1 MKSFYEGILLL
12 ILSCVMTL
20 YLSMT
25 ASALAAP
32 SQSSGKSAAEIIAL
46 ETRPGVKMKAFLLK
60 PKNPVAVLVLLEGGR
75 GKLKLTRVEGKPTV
89 GRGRGF
95 LARSRGDFAA
105 RGLMVAL
112 LDAPSDRG
120 FKAMTPSFRI
130 SDEYAQ
136 DLGEVVSY
144 LNDVTNLPIWLVGM
158 SLGSF
163 SASNGAI
170 RNLEGVD
177 GLVLVSSVTRSAERW
192 PLHDTHPKGILDM
205 GLDKVKVPTLIVA
218 HKGDTCPDTLAS
230 RVPEIKGALVH
241 APKVEAVY
249 FTGGKEPRTN
259 PRSPAPPGCQPLTPH
274 GYYGIEG
281 EAVSAIAAFIKG
293 MRPVSSPP

>member
-1 MKSFYEGILLL
+1 
-12 ILSCVMTL
+12 
-20 YLSMT
+20 
-25 ASALAAP
+25 
-32 SQSSGKSAAEIIAL
+32 
-46 ETRPGVKMKAFLLK
+46 
-60 PKNPVAVLVLLEGGR
+60 
-75 GKLKLTRVEGKPTV
+75 
-89 GRGRGF
+89 
-95 LARSRGDFAA
+95 
-105 RGLMVAL
+105 MVAL
-112 LDAPSDRG
+112 LDASSDRG

-136 DLGEVVSY
+136 DLGKVVSY
-144 LNDVTNLPIWLVGM
+144 LNDLTNLPVWLVGM

-241 APKVEAVY
+241 APKP
-249 FTGGKEPRTN
+249 G
-259 PRSPAPPGCQPLTPH
+259 PPGLP
-274 GYYGIEG
+274 
-281 EAVSAIAAFIKG
+281 AADPTRVLWDRRPGRLGDCSIHQRHETRFLPTLRKAIKG
-293 MRPVSSPP
+293 ENPAALSSFRAEYFPDLYP